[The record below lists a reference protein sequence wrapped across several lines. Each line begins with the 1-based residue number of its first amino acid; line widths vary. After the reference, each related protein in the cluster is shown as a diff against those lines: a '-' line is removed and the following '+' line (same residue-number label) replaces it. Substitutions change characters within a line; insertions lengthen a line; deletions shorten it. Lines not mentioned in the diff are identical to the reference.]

1 MKKTLL
7 ALLAPGLILFAGCA
21 TSNYDH
27 GAYLPVNTLVNDV
40 ENSAGVVMLDP
51 AVQYSVTCP
60 AIQETRL
67 PDGRLQIIANLR
79 NRENR
84 RLQVQ
89 VNCDFKDAQGFSTG
103 DNTPFVNT
111 FLDENAQDSV
121 RFVSMNDK
129 ALRYTVHVR
138 QAR

>member
-7 ALLAPGLILFAGCA
+7 ALLAPGLVLFAGCQ
-21 TSNYDH
+21 TTYDH
-27 GAYLPVNTLVNDV
+27 GAYLPVNTMVNDV
-40 ENSAGVVMLDP
+40 ENSAGVLMLDP

-67 PDGRLQIIANLR
+67 PDGRLKVIANLR

-84 RLQVQ
+84 RIQVQ
-89 VNCDFKDAQGFSTG
+89 VNCEFKDTQGFPSE
-103 DNTPFVNT
+103 DASPFVNT
-111 FLDENAQDSV
+111 ILDENAQQSV
-121 RFVSMNDK
+121 SFTSMNDK
-129 ALRYTVHVR
+129 AIRYTVHVR

>member
-1 MKKTLL
+1 MNKTSF
-7 ALLAPGLILFAGCA
+7 ALLASGLIWFSGCA
-21 TSNYDH
+21 SSSYDH
-27 GAYLPVNTLVNDV
+27 GPYLPVNTLVNDV
-40 ENSAGVVMLDP
+40 ENTAGVVMLDP

-60 AIQETRL
+60 SIQETRL
-67 PDGRLQIIANLR
+67 PDGRLQVIANLR

-103 DNTPFVNT
+103 DSAPFVNT
-111 FLDENAQDSV
+111 FLDENAQDNV
-121 RFVSMNDK
+121 RFVSMNPK
-129 ALRYTVHVR
+129 AVRYTVHVR